1 MSALSTA
8 AAVAAPAA
16 VAVATTAVAAAQP
29 IFLNPIETFLG
40 SFNTNPYFIGVMMLM
55 LNFGGRFLG
64 MEISKSQEKFFQ
76 QPWVRKILIFI
87 VFFIAT
93 RNIFVAAFLTLLTTL
108 LFGILLN
115 ENSRFYL
122 GASLTKTGAAPSAE
136 SFESGNG
143 SIGGL
148 SVEEK
153 EILNRLSEKQA
164 RYSKDKTSN
173 SEKKSAPVEQT
184 YLQNLNLLNGAT
196 TSTDGVA
203 TTAAPSE

>member
-1 MSALSTA
+1 MSALATA
-8 AAVAAPAA
+8 AS
-16 VAVATTAVAAAQP
+16 VAAAPVAAAAAAQAP
-29 IFLNPIETFLG
+29 ALFLNPIETFFS

-76 QPWVRKILIFI
+76 HPWIRKILIFI

-93 RNIFVAAFLTLLTTL
+93 RNIFVAAFLTLLVSL
-108 LFGILLN
+108 VFGILLN

-122 GASLTKTGAAPSAE
+122 GARTSNTTPE
-136 SFESGNG
+136 TFESGSG

-153 EILNRLSEKQA
+153 EILNRLLEKQA
-164 RYSKDKTSN
+164 RYSKEKNTSA
-173 SEKKSAPVEQT
+173 EKKATPIEQT
-184 YLQNLNLLNGAT
+184 YLQNLNLLNAGAPV
-196 TSTDGVA
+196 STV
-203 TTAAPSE
+203 TAE

>member
-1 MSALSTA
+1 M
-8 AAVAAPAA
+8 
-16 VAVATTAVAAAQP
+16 
-29 IFLNPIETFLG
+29 NPIELFLG

-76 QPWVRKILIFI
+76 QAWVRKILIFI

-93 RNIFVAAFLTLLTTL
+93 RNIFVAAFLTLLTSL
-108 LFGILLN
+108 VFGVLLN

-122 GASLTKTGAAPSAE
+122 GSRAPTEAFEAAAGIPPA
-136 SFESGNG
+136 
-143 SIGGL
+143 GL

-164 RYSKDKTSN
+164 RYSKEKTTTT
-173 SEKKSAPVEQT
+173 EKKTAPVET
-184 YLQNLNLLNGAT
+184 YLQNLTLLNT
-196 TSTDGVA
+196 GVSA
-203 TTAAPSE
+203 E